1 VIVLARIVFNSAI
14 RMVYPFLP
22 VFSRSLGV
30 DIKTLSSAVSLR
42 SAAGALGPFLASV
55 ADSRSRKTGML
66 FGVLLFTI
74 GVGVIAIKPTF
85 PMFVLFLILSLVGN
99 LVFVPAMQAYFGDWI
114 PYRQRG
120 LVMSL
125 TEYGWSLSFLIGVP
139 LIGFLIARYN
149 WWSPFP
155 FLTGLGVFFFLALF
169 FILPGNS
176 DTPTIKPN
184 IFRNIKSILTHPPA
198 LAGIM
203 IAILISCSNELV
215 NLIFGVW
222 LEDTFAVQISALAMA
237 SAVIGFAELGGE
249 AIVSLIV
256 DKLGKKRSVFFGI
269 SLNAIAC
276 LSLPLLSQNLIG
288 AYLGLFFFYLTFE
301 FTLVSSIPM
310 MSELYPPA
318 RATMLSLNIA
328 GMAIGR
334 AVGAQLSPFLY
345 EIGMAKFVLFSGLGL
360 VILGSIVLDF
370 FAILALKVIPH
381 ESVLADEQVSYP

>member
-42 SAAGALGPFLASV
+42 SAAGALGPFLASI
-55 ADSRSRKTGML
+55 ADSHSRKSGML
-66 FGVLLFTI
+66 LGVFLFTI
-74 GVGVIAIKPTF
+74 GVGLVSIQPTF
-85 PMFVLFLILSLVGN
+85 PMFVLFLILSLMGN

-120 LVMSL
+120 FVMSL
-125 TEYGWSLSFLIGVP
+125 TEYGWSLSFLVGVP
-139 LIGFLIARYN
+139 LIGFLIARFS

-155 FLTGLGVFFFLALF
+155 FLTGLGVIIFVVLF
-169 FILPGNS
+169 FILPSNS
-176 DTPTIKPN
+176 NAPDIKPN
-184 IFRNIKSILTHPPA
+184 LFRNFKSILTHPPA

-203 IAILISCSNELV
+203 IAIFISCSNELV

-222 LEDTFAVQISALAMA
+222 LEDTFAVQIGALAAA
-237 SAVIGFAELGGE
+237 SAVIGIAELGGE
-249 AIVSLIV
+249 AIVTLIV
-256 DKLGKKRSVFFGI
+256 DRLGKKRSVFLGI
-269 SLNAIAC
+269 CLNALASI
-276 LSLPLLSQNLIG
+276 SLPLLSHTLIG

-301 FTLVSSIPM
+301 FTLVSLIPM

-318 RATMLSLNIA
+318 RATMFSLNIA

-345 EIGMAKFVLFSGLGL
+345 QIGMGTIILISGLGL
-360 VILGSIVLDF
+360 VILGSIVLDI
-370 FAILALKVIPH
+370 FALVVLRVIPDESILAN
-381 ESVLADEQVSYP
+381 E